1 MIRVLIAEDSAVTR
15 EYLRWLID
23 EAEGSRSPAWPSDGQ
38 EAVELAERLRPT

>member
-23 EAEGSRSPAWPSDGQ
+23 EAMSP
-38 EAVELAERLRPT
+38 RPISATWRKRIMRAPA